1 MNELSKLLQENL
13 NIEFISATLSNP
25 KKKDDV
31 QKVKVRPVLKKEV
44 LYFQFESFRNNQ
56 AFHENVEEK
65 KACEILLEFLSI
77 WKICARCRWRHR
89 ERIIRFL

>member
-31 QKVKVRPVLKKEV
+31 QKVKIRPVLKKEV
-44 LYFQFESFRNNQ
+44 LY
-56 AFHENVEEK
+56 
-65 KACEILLEFLSI
+65 SI
-77 WKICARCRWRHR
+77 KYRVIIINRH
-89 ERIIRFL
+89 

>member
-31 QKVKVRPVLKKEV
+31 QKTCTEKRGTLLPV
-44 LYFQFESFRNNQ
+44 
-56 AFHENVEEK
+56 
-65 KACEILLEFLSI
+65 
-77 WKICARCRWRHR
+77 
-89 ERIIRFL
+89 

>member
-31 QKVKVRPVLKKEV
+31 QKVKIRPVLKK
-44 LYFQFESFRNNQ
+44 RGT
-56 AFHENVEEK
+56 
-65 KACEILLEFLSI
+65 LLPVVRPA
-77 WKICARCRWRHR
+77 KGV
-89 ERIIRFL
+89 

>member
-44 LYFQFESFRNNQ
+44 LYFQF
-56 AFHENVEEK
+56 AFCH
-65 KACEILLEFLSI
+65 SY
-77 WKICARCRWRHR
+77 
-89 ERIIRFL
+89 

>member
-56 AFHENVEEK
+56 AFLPASAWLHGKYAPDADGDTESGLYGSCK
-65 KACEILLEFLSI
+65 
-77 WKICARCRWRHR
+77 
-89 ERIIRFL
+89 

>member
-44 LYFQFESFRNNQ
+44 LYFQLCAQLRVCSQAGGIPVYPRFSQPDNSESWNDVGNG
-56 AFHENVEEK
+56 
-65 KACEILLEFLSI
+65 I
-77 WKICARCRWRHR
+77 
-89 ERIIRFL
+89 

>member
-31 QKVKVRPVLKKEV
+31 QKVKIRPVLKKEV
-44 LYFQFESFRNNQ
+44 LYFVPEQSGISRECGG
-56 AFHENVEEK
+56 EK
-65 KACEILLEFLSI
+65 SL
-77 WKICARCRWRHR
+77 
-89 ERIIRFL
+89 

>member
-44 LYFQFESFRNNQ
+44 LYFQFESFRNKSGISR
-56 AFHENVEEK
+56 ECGGEK
-65 KACEILLEFLSI
+65 KLVKYFSNI
-77 WKICARCRWRHR
+77 WEICARCRWRHR